1 MLTAI
6 RYQPGTLSLLDQRL
20 LPGEERWLP
29 LATAAEVAAAIRA
42 MVVRGAPAIAIAAG
56 YGLAL
61 AQRRGDDLDAA
72 AEILG
77 RARPTAVNLRW
88 AVDRLRRAPDIEAAA
103 RALHADDLRVNLAL
117 GERGAALLDGGVL
130 TICNTGALATGGH
143 GTALGMVRSAV
154 AAGRDIHLYAC
165 ETRPWLQGARLTAWE
180 CAQDRIRCTLVAD
193 GAAASVLAS
202 GRARAV
208 VVGCDRVARNG
219 DTANKLGTLNL
230 AVIARYYDV
239 PFYVAMP
246 WSSYDPSTATGR
258 DIVVEERDPAEL
270 GGFQGGTV
278 DAWNPAFDVTP
289 AALVAAWVTET
300 GVVRSLGEE

>member
-6 RYQPGTLSLLDQRL
+6 RYEPGTLYLLDQRA

-29 LATAAEVAAAIRA
+29 LATAAEVAAAITA

-61 AQRRGDDLDAA
+61 AQRRGDDLVVA

-117 GERGAALLDGGVL
+117 GEHGAALLDGGVL

-143 GTALGMVRSAV
+143 GTALGMVRSAI
-154 AAGRDIHLYAC
+154 AAGRHIHLYAC

-230 AVIARYYDV
+230 AVIARHYGV

-246 WSSYDPSTATGR
+246 WSSCDRATLTGR

-289 AALVAAWVTET
+289 AELVTAWVTET
-300 GVVRSLGEE
+300 GVVRSLPPV